1 MGICDKSDIATVRM
15 NVRVRRDEE
24 EVEDGWLAWEIDASG
39 ATIEPR
45 TVNSWYGKDLAN
57 LYI

>member
-1 MGICDKSDIATVRM
+1 VGICDKSDIATVRM

-45 TVNSWYGKDLAN
+45 TVNS
-57 LYI
+57 